1 MTVVRNDTANFQFN
15 GVQHLAFNHCGLSF
29 RITNAFVQMFMW
41 TAAIAVSWKYALV
54 VAQI

>member
-1 MTVVRNDTANFQFN
+1 MNVVRDDNTNYQFN
-15 GVQHLAFNHCGLSF
+15 VVQHIAFNHCGLSF